1 VGGSVQICLPRLPNE
16 IFVALISS
24 GFNFEEQRSVF
35 IQGVPKVFNQS

>member
-1 VGGSVQICLPRLPNE
+1 VPICLPRLPNE

-35 IQGVPKVFNQS
+35 SQDVSKVFKQS